1 MANFPIDINTLGGTS
16 NRNDFLEDLNSQY
29 SYRQGSSGDSKNISL
44 PNERYKVTT
53 KVPLAPIDDEESLLS
68 LYDVNNPDIGYFNLI
83 DQENIKLS
91 GSKLYYY
98 KYFGEASYDKIY
110 LEERNKVISKEPVIV
125 WGSYDPRVIEENMTE
140 FGLELTND
148 QVFTFNKSYID
159 QKLQRIPRPGDILKP
174 MFQNMR
180 FEIYEVQEDAFEA
193 YGVYHYNCFGRL
205 LRDSDD
211 VVDEIALE
219 THEHVGRPE
228 YEREVNNDKY

>member
-1 MANFPIDINTLGGTS
+1 MTDIPENYKKST
-16 NRNDFLEDLNSQY
+16 D
-29 SYRQGSSGDSKNISL
+29 
-44 PNERYKVTT
+44 RYKVST
-53 KVPLAPIDDEESLLS
+53 PMPIVDLGDEESLLS
-68 LYDVNNPDIGYFNLI
+68 LYDINNPDIGYFNTI

-98 KYFGEASYDKIY
+98 KYYGESSYDKVY
-110 LEERNKVISKEPVIV
+110 LEERNKVINKEPVIV
-125 WGSYDPRVIEENMTE
+125 WGSYDPRVIEENMSE

-159 QKLQRIPRPGDILKP
+159 QKLQRIPKPGDIVKP
-174 MFQNMR
+174 MFQNMK

-211 VVDEIALE
+211 IVNEPALE
-219 THEHVGRPE
+219 THDRVGRQE
-228 YEREVNNDKY
+228 YERGVNNDKY